1 MKKKIIKV
9 GILASICLLGLSACS
24 SDKDKKES
32 GSSKEGTY
40 TIDVFD
46 TAANF
51 MGTQKGWFGKIV
63 KDKFDL
69 ELNMIAPNV
78 AGSGD
83 TLYQTRTAAGNL
95 GDLIITDTGQKFNE
109 LIEAGLLYDL
119 TDIYNDKMKNV
130 QSYDDAVQYLNKDKN
145 GVFGI
150 PVEVTNQSPLTPSE
164 GIDLNVGPYI
174 RWDLYGQIGYPE
186 LNTLED
192 LLPVLSDMQKK
203 EPTTTNGKKVYG
215 FSMFS
220 DWDGDYLANGIQLA
234 QLYGY
239 SSMGYVLSRAN
250 TEDYQSI
257 IAENSLY
264 MRALKLYYNA
274 NQNGLVDP
282 ESTTQNYD
290 TVWSKVKEGQVLYSW
305 FPWLGQA
312 AYNTSDN
319 VNNGKGFMLASIK
332 DQKVYSDGAKINGG
346 NLFIGI
352 GANASNPE
360 KIAKFID
367 WLYSPEGIELNMS
380 NVGGS
385 AGIKDVMWE
394 LNEENTPVLTDFGKK
409 IFIENG
415 AETEMPE
422 NLGGGTFKDG
432 VSPLNIKTVLGID
445 KDPITDSPYLY
456 QMWESFQ
463 EQDMT
468 KLKEDWSKHM
478 DGAMT
483 AVEFLEMSN
492 QIAVA
497 PGATYVTP
505 EDSSEIATLRN
516 QIGETIKEFSW
527 KMIFAKNENE
537 FNKLQKEMQDTV
549 KGLGYDDVLKIDMD
563 RAKEQTKL
571 REEVIKEFNS

>member
-1 MKKKIIKV
+1 MKKKFIKA
-9 GILASICLLGLSACS
+9 GIVVSVCLLGLSACS
-24 SDKDKKES
+24 SGENNKDEKS
-32 GSSKEGTY
+32 TKEGTY
-40 TIDVFD
+40 TIDVFS
-46 TAANF
+46 TTSNY
-51 MGTQKGWFGKIV
+51 MGKQKGWFGNEV

-69 ELNMIAPNV
+69 ELNIIAPNV

-220 DWDGDYLANGIQLA
+220 DWDGDYLAHGIQLA

-239 SSMGYVLSRAN
+239 SSMGFVLSKAN
-250 TEDYQSI
+250 EQDYQDILNS
-257 IAENSLY
+257 NSLY
-264 MRALKLYYNA
+264 MRALKFYYEA
-274 NQNGLVDP
+274 NQMELVDP
-282 ESTTQNYD
+282 ESTTQNWD
-290 TVWSKVKEGQVLYSW
+290 TVYSKFKDGQVLYSW
-305 FPWLGQA
+305 FPFLGQS
-312 AYNTSDN
+312 AYNISENTEA
-319 VNNGKGFMLASIK
+319 GKGFMLASIK
-332 DQKVYSDGAKINGG
+332 DQKNLSEGAKINGG
-346 NLFIGI
+346 NLFVGI
-352 GANASNPE
+352 GAKAEDPSR
-360 KIAKFID
+360 IAEFID
-367 WLYSPEGIELNMS
+367 WLYSPEGITSNMS
-380 NVGGS
+380 QLGGTAGLKDEMWKVG
-385 AGIKDVMWE
+385 
-394 LNEENTPVLTDFGKK
+394 ENDQPELTDLGKE
-409 IFIENG
+409 IFISKG
-415 AETEMPE
+415 AETQIPE
-422 NLGGGTFKDG
+422 QFGGGTYNDG
-432 VSPLNIKTVLGID
+432 ISTLNIKPVLGID
-445 KDPITDSPYLY
+445 HDPSTDSPYLY
-456 QMWESFQ
+456 QMWESYQQ
-463 EQDMT
+463 ETMT
-468 KLKEDWSKHM
+468 PLKKNWSEHM
-478 DGAMT
+478 NSAMT
-483 AVEFLEMSN
+483 AVEFLEGAN

-537 FNKLQKEMQDTV
+537 FNKLQKEMQDTA

-571 REEVIKEFNS
+571 REEVVKEFNS